1 MVGRAANPD
10 YGEGMAGPFELQKR
24 ARGVYVPAASVI
36 SESLSA
42 KPNIRYSL
50 LQSISM

>member
-24 ARGVYVPAASVI
+24 ARGVYVPAASI
-36 SESLSA
+36 ITDSLA
-42 KPNIRYSL
+42 AELNIRYSL
-50 LQSISM
+50 LQSIRM